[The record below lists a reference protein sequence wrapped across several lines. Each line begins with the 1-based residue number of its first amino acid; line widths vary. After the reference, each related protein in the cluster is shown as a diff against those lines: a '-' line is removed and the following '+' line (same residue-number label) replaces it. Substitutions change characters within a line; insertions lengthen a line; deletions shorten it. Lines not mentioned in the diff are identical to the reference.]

1 MLSLTY
7 LGLDVSNRW
16 LSKESPATLK
26 AYTNALINSDLTLCP
41 VGMNAE
47 SYRIYEAMVFGSV
60 PVLEDQVTPG
70 QCDATAFRLLKQ
82 LRAPVLYVKDWT
94 ELPALITREA
104 AISAAEIVARRQRVV
119 QWYREFKANMKQRFV
134 DGIKGRFFNENT

>member
-1 MLSLTY
+1 MTY
-7 LGLDVSNRW
+7 FVLLVITRW
-16 LSKESPATLK
+16 QSRESPATLK

-41 VGMNAE
+41 VGKNAE

-60 PVLEDQVTPG
+60 PVLEDRVTPG

-82 LRAPVLYVKDWT
+82 LRAPVLYVKDWA

-104 AISAAEIVARRQRVV
+104 KLSAAEIVARRQRVV
-119 QWYREFKANMKQRFV
+119 QWYRDFKANMKRRFV
-134 DGIKGRFFNENT
+134 DGIKDSFFNKKI